1 MCSNW
6 CSGWLHGSQESLIL
20 KRRVKVMITFVV
32 ELIAKHVLMA
42 LGEDLVMNIIKRELS
57 HWL

>member
-1 MCSNW
+1 
-6 CSGWLHGSQESLIL
+6 
-20 KRRVKVMITFVV
+20 MITFVV